1 MTIINL
7 IQIILIFFSTVISAV
22 LATITLLISKKLSFF
37 VAKNIWANSICTI
50 TGCRVQTKGLENL
63 SNFNQ
68 PAIFC
73 ANHLSN
79 FDIIAVYIAIN
90 RPIYFIAKKELSK
103 IPFLGWYMKLSGMIF
118 IDRSDREKAMESMR
132 EAGKSIKQGR
142 NIITFPEG
150 TRSKNGKIGNF
161 KKGSF
166 IIAKESEI
174 PIIPTAI
181 INSNNINPNN
191 SFLLKKGTIQVV
203 FGQVINNI
211 NEFDSPEKLSIFT
224 KDKIE
229 ELYQNR

>member
-1 MTIINL
+1 MSVLNILQL
-7 IQIILIFFSTVISAV
+7 IAV
-22 LATITLLISKKLSFF
+22 FICTFIAAITASVCLLFSKKFAFLVS
-37 VAKNIWANSICTI
+37 KNIWAKTLCKIVGITI
-50 TGCRVQTKGLENL
+50 EK
-63 SNFNQ
+63 SNAHLLKKTTQ
-68 PAIFC
+68 PVIFC
-73 ANHLSN
+73 SNHQSN
-79 FDIIAVYIAIN
+79 FDIVALFVTID
-90 RPIYFIAKKELSK
+90 RPIYFIAKKELNK

-118 IDRSDREKAMESMR
+118 IDRSNREKAMQSMR
-132 EAGKSIKQGR
+132 EAGKSIKKGR

-191 SFLLKKGTIQVV
+191 SFLLRKGTIQVV
-203 FGQVINNI
+203 FGQVINNV

-224 KDKIE
+224 KEKIQ

>member
-22 LATITLLISKKLSFF
+22 LAALTLLISKKLSFF
-37 VAKNIWANSICTI
+37 VAKNIWAYSICI
-50 TGCRVQTKGLENL
+50 ISGCKVQIKGLEHH

-68 PAIFC
+68 PVIFC

-79 FDIIAVYIAIN
+79 FDIVALYIAIN
-90 RPIYFIAKKELSK
+90 RPIYFIAKKELGK

-118 IDRSDREKAMESMR
+118 IDRSNREKAMQSMR
-132 EAGKSIKQGR
+132 EAGKSIKKGR

-203 FGQVINNI
+203 FGQVINNV

-224 KDKIE
+224 KEKIE